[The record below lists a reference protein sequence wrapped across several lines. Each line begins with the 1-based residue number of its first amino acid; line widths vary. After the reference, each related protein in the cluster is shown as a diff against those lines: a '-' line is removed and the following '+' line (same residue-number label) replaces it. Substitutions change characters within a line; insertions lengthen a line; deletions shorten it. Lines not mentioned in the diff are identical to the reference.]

1 LTSKPHHDLN
11 APADAAQIIE
21 FLQRAITCYFNTASK
36 HLRNMS
42 SSTIGGLLAFVEGE
56 IECCKD
62 EKYRLKE
69 KRNRLEGLRDALMAA
84 QAEPVPASTAS
95 SSSSSSSSE
104 SKSGSKK
111 KDKKRKAEESVGC
124 EDDATPT
131 KGDGMKKKMNK
142 EKKDPNK
149 PTRAPSAY
157 NFFMKMEGSA
167 YKLAHPETVQKDIMA
182 VVGGLWKGLSDK
194 DKEPFT
200 KQAEDAKA
208 AAAVAMEAYN
218 KEKATATAS
227 ASAAANDSDSD

>member
-1 LTSKPHHDLN
+1 
-11 APADAAQIIE
+11 
-21 FLQRAITCYFNTASK
+21 
-36 HLRNMS
+36 MS

-69 KRNRLEGLRDALMAA
+69 KRNRLEGLRDALMATP
-84 QAEPVPASTAS
+84 AEPAPAPATS

-111 KDKKRKAEESVGC
+111 KDKKRKAEESVGS

-131 KGDGMKKKMNK
+131 KDDGKKKKKKEKK

-157 NFFMKMEGSA
+157 NFFMKKEGSA

-182 VVGGLWKGLSDK
+182 VVGGLWKELSDK

-218 KEKATATAS
+218 KGK
-227 ASAAANDSDSD
+227 ASAAAAVANDSDSD